1 MAKIGID
8 ARLWG
13 VKHTGIGRYVEELVK
28 SLQQIDK
35 ENEYVLFCRNDDT
48 RNIPEVKGWKKVIA
62 DINHYSLKEQFTLHK
77 VYRSENLDLLHVPHF
92 NVPIFYKGKFVV
104 TIHDLLWHDLKGLSV
119 TTLPA
124 PAYIVKYFAYRSVV
138 GNAIKNSQKI
148 IVPSNFIKNDLI
160 SKFSLPDEKIVVTYE
175 GVSESRSG
183 NNSESVL
190 KEYGIK
196 KPYLFYVGGLYPHK
210 NVERVVNA
218 LTFLRKEQKLSDL
231 KLVVV
236 GSRNVFQDRFKK
248 FLKETGTEDVVNIIG
263 GVDDRELSALYK
275 NSEAFV
281 YATLSEG
288 FGLPGLEAMAWQTP
302 VLCSDIPVLKE
313 IYKDAAI
320 YFDPSNIISISQSI
334 QKIMCDKNLRS
345 NLIKKGVKF
354 CKTYSW
360 TKMARETLGVYNQC
374 INSHPTRYLQ
384 V

>member
-175 GVSESRSG
+175 GVSESRS
-183 NNSESVL
+183 
-190 KEYGIK
+190 
-196 KPYLFYVGGLYPHK
+196 
-210 NVERVVNA
+210 
-218 LTFLRKEQKLSDL
+218 
-231 KLVVV
+231 
-236 GSRNVFQDRFKK
+236 
-248 FLKETGTEDVVNIIG
+248 
-263 GVDDRELSALYK
+263 
-275 NSEAFV
+275 
-281 YATLSEG
+281 
-288 FGLPGLEAMAWQTP
+288 
-302 VLCSDIPVLKE
+302 
-313 IYKDAAI
+313 
-320 YFDPSNIISISQSI
+320 
-334 QKIMCDKNLRS
+334 
-345 NLIKKGVKF
+345 
-354 CKTYSW
+354 
-360 TKMARETLGVYNQC
+360 
-374 INSHPTRYLQ
+374 
-384 V
+384 